1 MKGPMGPHAR
11 PHACWPKRW
20 AAALVDDGAEDRK
33 KFGPCP
39 VAGRTAS
46 GNKSG
51 SAQNKRT
58 GADRSQVTRGRSKP
72 GDLFDESI
80 VLDDVDAATA
90 SRHQK
95 DVTRFDDRQVFQ
107 I

>member
-1 MKGPMGPHAR
+1 MVSAWQKPGTNHA
-11 PHACWPKRW
+11 AKR
-20 AAALVDDGAEDRK
+20 VYGSMEGRK
-33 KFGPCP
+33 EFAPCP

-72 GDLFDESI
+72 DDLFDESI
-80 VLDDVDAATA
+80 VLDCVDAATA